1 MIYGNDSENGGYT
14 ASGVHLA
21 WPGVAAI
28 HLSDPA
34 SALTATS

>member
-14 ASGVHLA
+14 ASGVLLA

-28 HLSDPA
+28 HLPNPA